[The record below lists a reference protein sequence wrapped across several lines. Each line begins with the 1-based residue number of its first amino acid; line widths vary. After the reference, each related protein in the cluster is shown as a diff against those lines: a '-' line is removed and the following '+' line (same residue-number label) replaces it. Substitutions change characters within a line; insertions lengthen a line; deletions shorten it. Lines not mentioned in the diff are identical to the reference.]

1 MSERNRNQ
9 KRRDKKGR
17 ILRNGESQRADGR
30 YAFVYTDCFG
40 KQKFLYSWKL
50 ESTDPLPVGRRPC
63 QSLREK
69 EKVILRDI
77 NDGITPYGD
86 NLTVLELV
94 KKYIA
99 QKTGVRHNTAANYN
113 FVINIIKKEE
123 FGALRI
129 DKVKLSDAKAWLI
142 KLQADGRGY
151 STIHSVR
158 GVVRPAFQMA
168 VDDDLIRKNPF
179 EFQLCT
185 VVVNDSV
192 TRGAITRKQERKFLE
207 FIKNDEHYKRYYDG
221 MFILF
226 KTGLRISEFCG
237 LTLSD
242 IDFEEKQISVNH
254 QLKRTRDM
262 KYEIVSTKT
271 TSGTRLLPME
281 EDVKDAFLRIL
292 KNRKKTKKEPTVDG
306 YGGFLFLDK
315 NGNPMVA
322 LHWEKYMQHAREKYN
337 KEHLLQLPLIT
348 PHICRHSYC
357 TNMANSGMNPKT
369 LQYLMGHSDV
379 SVTLNIYTHTG
390 YDNAK
395 KELARLKEAKKEL
408 DKNRFVTQ
416 KHAQIT
422 HESLI
427 S

>member
-1 MSERNRNQ
+1 MVVVLGLLRRKEQRRLSERNRNQ

-192 TRGAITRKQERKFLE
+192 TREAITRKQERKFLE

-226 KTGLRISEFCG
+226 KTGLRISDDDDKIRLNQRKPSKYKG
-237 LTLSD
+237 LRR
-242 IDFEEKQISVNH
+242 FGPEKNLQ
-254 QLKRTRDM
+254 
-262 KYEIVSTKT
+262 
-271 TSGTRLLPME
+271 
-281 EDVKDAFLRIL
+281 RI
-292 KNRKKTKKEPTVDG
+292 N
-306 YGGFLFLDK
+306 
-315 NGNPMVA
+315 
-322 LHWEKYMQHAREKYN
+322 KYM
-337 KEHLLQLPLIT
+337 KERPIFYKNLIQMKENIRFYLRCFYCITKVMILQF
-348 PHICRHSYC
+348 
-357 TNMANSGMNPKT
+357 NSENRT
-369 LQYLMGHSDV
+369 
-379 SVTLNIYTHTG
+379 
-390 YDNAK
+390 
-395 KELARLKEAKKEL
+395 ELAR
-408 DKNRFVTQ
+408 NG
-416 KHAQIT
+416 
-422 HESLI
+422 
-427 S
+427 

>member
-50 ESTDPLPVGRRPC
+50 ESTDPLPAGRRPC

-69 EKVILRDI
+69 EKAILKDI
-77 NDGITPYGD
+77 YDGITSYGD
-86 NLTVLELV
+86 NLTVFELV
-94 KKYIA
+94 KKYIG
-99 QKTGVRHNTAANYN
+99 QKTGIRHNTEANYN

-123 FGALRI
+123 FGAKRI

-192 TRGAITRKQERKFLE
+192 TREAITRKQERKFLE

-226 KTGLRISEFCG
+226 KTGLRISDDDDKIRLNQRKPSKYKG
-237 LTLSD
+237 LRR
-242 IDFEEKQISVNH
+242 FGPEKNLQRINKFMKERPIFYKNLIQMKENIRFYLRCFYCITKVMILQFNSEN
-254 QLKRTRDM
+254 RT
-262 KYEIVSTKT
+262 
-271 TSGTRLLPME
+271 
-281 EDVKDAFLRIL
+281 
-292 KNRKKTKKEPTVDG
+292 
-306 YGGFLFLDK
+306 
-315 NGNPMVA
+315 
-322 LHWEKYMQHAREKYN
+322 
-337 KEHLLQLPLIT
+337 
-348 PHICRHSYC
+348 
-357 TNMANSGMNPKT
+357 
-369 LQYLMGHSDV
+369 
-379 SVTLNIYTHTG
+379 
-390 YDNAK
+390 
-395 KELARLKEAKKEL
+395 ELAR
-408 DKNRFVTQ
+408 NG
-416 KHAQIT
+416 
-422 HESLI
+422 
-427 S
+427 